1 MAGFF
6 GFFDYTKPGPGV
18 EKDAPPKHPFIV
30 FFEVFGRKF
39 WNLVKLNMMFFI
51 FNIPAYLC
59 VLLASLFY
67 FHPIQDITGSRDI
80 ISVDL
85 IFRVI
90 FGAFLTCIPVIT
102 VGPAQA
108 GFSYILR
115 NYSREEHAFIWWDF
129 KDNAL
134 RNFKQASLVALIDFF
149 VTIVFGISINFYI
162 KNTSSS
168 IFMSIALGLIILAF
182 LIFLMMHIYIYPMLV
197 TFKLTIRQLYKNAF
211 IFSVIKFFSNLGI
224 LILCAVIIALS
235 FYILPLGIV
244 LFPLITV
251 SLIGYILNF
260 FAYPKLKKYMMPE
273 EETEES
279 QQSEESEQG

>member
-18 EKDAPPKHPFIV
+18 DKDAPPKHPFIV
-30 FFEVFGRKF
+30 FFEVLGRKF
-39 WNLVKLNMMFFI
+39 WNLVKLNMMFFV
-51 FNIPAYLC
+51 FNIPAYVC

-67 FHPIQDITGSRDI
+67 FHPIQDITSKDI
-80 ISVDL
+80 ISADL
-85 IFRVI
+85 ILRVM

-108 GFSYILR
+108 GFAYILR

-134 RNFKQASLVALIDFF
+134 RNFKQASLVSLIDFF
-149 VTIVFGISINFYI
+149 AVIVFGISINFYI
-162 KNTSSS
+162 NNTNSS
-168 IFMSIALGLIILAF
+168 ILMSLALGLIILAF
-182 LIFLMMHIYIYPMLV
+182 VIFLMMHIYIYPMLV

-224 LILCAVIIALS
+224 LLLCAFVIGIS
-235 FYILPLGIV
+235 FYILPLGVV

-251 SLIGYILNF
+251 SLTGYILNF
-260 FAYPKLKKYMMPE
+260 FAYPKLKKYMMTEEDSEEGNE
-273 EETEES
+273 EEG
-279 QQSEESEQG
+279 QDV